1 MRKLLK
7 VLYTNNK
14 IENLIFKNT
23 IQKSKK
29 KVRHA
34 HNRDSKT
41 V

>member
-14 IENLIFKNT
+14 IETTIFKNT

-29 KVRHA
+29 NVRHA
-34 HNRDSKT
+34 HNQDIKT

>member
-29 KVRHA
+29 K
-34 HNRDSKT
+34 K
-41 V
+41 